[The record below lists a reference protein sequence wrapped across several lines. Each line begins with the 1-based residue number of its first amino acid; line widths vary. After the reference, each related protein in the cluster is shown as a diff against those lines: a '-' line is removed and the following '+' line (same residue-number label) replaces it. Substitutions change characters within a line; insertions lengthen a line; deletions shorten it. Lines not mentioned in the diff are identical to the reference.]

1 MDVYEDLIRER
12 NEGRACA
19 LATIVAFKG
28 SIPAAD
34 DAKMVVHEDGSI
46 VGTVGGGPAEAE
58 VILAAAEVIAKA
70 RPQMVS
76 FQLHENPKFDT
87 GMVCGGSLDVYVE
100 PIVPQPTMYV
110 FGAGHVGLV
119 TARAAQAAGWQTVIV
134 DDRPEFANADRF
146 PMAREIHAEP
156 FEAAMA
162 ALKPNRRAAIF
173 IATRCHEL
181 DGQVLKWAVGT
192 DAGYVGMIG
201 SRRKVLTVFARLQ
214 SEGIPVEAFEKVH
227 APVGL
232 DIGAQTPDEIAV
244 SVLAEVIAW
253 RRGAEKVRPIMRNMR
268 SLAEPVARKKE
279 AS

>member
-1 MDVYEDLIRER
+1 MLFR
-12 NEGRACA
+12 
-19 LATIVAFKG
+19 
-28 SIPAAD
+28 S
-34 DAKMVVHEDGSI
+34 
-46 VGTVGGGPAEAE
+46 
-58 VILAAAEVIAKA
+58 
-70 RPQMVS
+70 
-76 FQLHENPKFDT
+76 
-87 GMVCGGSLDVYVE
+87 
-100 PIVPQPTMYV
+100 
-110 FGAGHVGLV
+110 
-119 TARAAQAAGWQTVIV
+119 
-134 DDRPEFANADRF
+134 
-146 PMAREIHAEP
+146 
-156 FEAAMA
+156 
-162 ALKPNRRAAIF
+162 
-173 IATRCHEL
+173 
-181 DGQVLKWAVGT
+181 KWAVGT